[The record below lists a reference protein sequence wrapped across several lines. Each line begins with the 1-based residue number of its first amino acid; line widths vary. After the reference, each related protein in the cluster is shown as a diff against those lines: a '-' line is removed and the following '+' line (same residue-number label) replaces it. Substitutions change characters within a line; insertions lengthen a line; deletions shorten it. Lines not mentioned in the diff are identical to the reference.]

1 MEEKGSDVME
11 TIEKKGYCTLC
22 RSRCGTVNTVR
33 GDMMLKVRPDES
45 HPTGAAMC
53 MKGKAAPELVHSPER
68 ILYPMRRTAPKGAAE
83 PGWERISW
91 DEALSEIAATL
102 GLIKKES
109 GAEAVA
115 FGVTTPSGTPMSD
128 SIDWVERFIWS
139 FGSPNI
145 CYATEICN
153 WHKDV
158 AHAFTFGTGLP
169 TADYQHSDVI
179 MLWGNNPANTW
190 LAQADAIAKGRR
202 NGAKLIVIDPRPT
215 ALAREADVWLRVRP
229 GTDGALAMAI
239 ARQMIATG
247 NMDTGFVRAWT
258 NAPYLVRRDTGH
270 FLRER
275 DLDAQSL
282 NNRYAIWNQTRDRLE
297 LVGEE
302 SGTLPDDYELEA
314 SHTVNVYGETGRS
327 LAVECA
333 PAFELYKNAL
343 ELFTPEYASTITG
356 VGAEQIV
363 DVAKLLAPHQRIAYH
378 AWSGVA
384 MHTNATQTERSIATL
399 YALTGAYDTRGSNR
413 EFAKQPVNPLSSYAM
428 LSPQQRAKAL
438 GLAERPL
445 GPPSQGWVTARDVY
459 TAILEGQPYRVR
471 ALFAFGTNMI
481 MSQADGK
488 TAHDALC
495 ALDFHV
501 HCDLFETPSSRYAD
515 ILLPINTPWERE
527 GLRVGFEINEHAVE
541 LVQLRQ
547 RMVPPRGESRAD
559 YDVAVDL
566 AVRLGM
572 GDQFFGGSVE
582 AGWNH
587 MLGPIGLDVET
598 LRAHPEGI
606 YKPLVQKERNYAQ
619 LVDGG
624 IRGFRTET
632 LKAEFYSEKLHRHGY
647 PAVPAYMPPEHAS
660 DSRNGS
666 RKRFPHILTSIK
678 NGYYCHSQQRSLA
691 SLRRRAPYPVAE
703 ISNELAFENN
713 ILDDDWVLVA
723 TSNGT
728 ARFKARIV
736 PDLAYGVVIA
746 EYGWWQACD
755 DVGMSAFPSVGGE
768 NSNFNGLASAAQLDP
783 LSGSSPL
790 RSLPCRVQLDPSVNP
805 LRRRW
810 KGLRDF
816 VVTSVH
822 EEAAGV
828 RSVTFA
834 PVDGGLLPDYLP
846 GQHITVHA
854 PTLGEGGTTRAYSL
868 TGAAIEKDR
877 QSYSISV
884 RHQKGKTKNGEAWE
898 GAMSSHI
905 HRSLDVGHRVS
916 IGAPS
921 GTFVIPPKLRQPVVM
936 FAGGIGITPFICYLE
951 SIQHLGARA
960 PEAWLFYANLN
971 SRTHA
976 FRKRLQSLKDALPTL
991 RIVNCYNA
999 AEDETLGQDYQM
1011 SGYLTADVVEDALIQ
1026 RRARFYFCGPEPMM
1040 NGITAGLVARGVPP
1054 FDIFREAFR
1063 SPVKPVLDPSQR
1075 FAVEFT
1081 RSKRSAEWTPEKGSL
1096 LAFAESLGISMP
1108 SGCRVGQCE
1117 SCAVKLTAGRV
1128 SHLSGHEPEEA
1139 GVCLAC
1145 QAVPTSDVCIDA

>member
-1 MEEKGSDVME
+1 ME

-53 MKGKAAPELVHSPER
+53 MKGKAAPELVHSPNR
-68 ILYPMRRTAPKGAAE
+68 ILYPMRRTAPKGAAN
-83 PGWERISW
+83 PAWERITW
-91 DEALSEIAATL
+91 DEALTQIATTL
-102 GLIKKES
+102 AHVKREN

-169 TADYQHSDVI
+169 TADYQHADVI

-202 NGAKLIVIDPRPT
+202 QGAKLIVIDPRPT

-247 NMDTGFVRAWT
+247 NVDDKFVRTWT
-258 NAPYLVRRDTGH
+258 NGPYLVRRDTGH

-275 DLDAQSL
+275 DFEVESPH
-282 NNRYAIWNQTRDRLE
+282 NRYAIWNQTLNRLE

-302 SGTLPDDYELEA
+302 NNTSPLDYQLEGT
-314 SHTVNVYGETGRS
+314 HTVNVYGVTGRTF
-327 LAVECA
+327 AVECV
-333 PAFELYKNAL
+333 PAFELYKRAL
-343 ELFTPEYASTITG
+343 DPFTPAYASTITG
-356 VGAEQIV
+356 VSESQIV
-363 DVAKLLAPHQRIAYH
+363 EVAKLLAPHQRIAYH

-399 YALTGAYDTRGSNR
+399 YALTGAYDTCGSNR
-413 EFAKQPVNPLSSYAM
+413 EFAKQPVNPLSNYSM
-428 LSPQQRAKAL
+428 LSAQQRAKAL
-438 GLAERPL
+438 GLHERPL
-445 GPPSQGWVTARDVY
+445 GPPAQGWVTARDVY
-459 TAILEGQPYRVR
+459 TAVLEGKPYRVR
-471 ALFAFGTNMI
+471 ALVAFGTNMI

-488 TAHDALC
+488 TAHEALC
-495 ALDFHV
+495 TLDFHV
-501 HCDLFETPSSRYAD
+501 HCDLFETPSSSYAD

-527 GLRVGFEINEHAVE
+527 GIRTGFEINERAVE

-547 RMVPPRGESRAD
+547 RMVAPRGESRAD
-559 YDVAVDL
+559 YEVVLDL

-582 AGWNH
+582 AGWNY
-587 MLGPIGLDVET
+587 MLEPIGLDVDT

-606 YKPLVQKERNYAQ
+606 YKPLEQNERNYARR
-619 LVDGG
+619 VEDGV
-624 IRGFRTET
+624 RGFKTET
-632 LKAEFYSEKLHRHGY
+632 LKAELYSEKLLRHGY
-647 PAVPAYMPPEHAS
+647 PAVPEYVPPEHSS
-660 DSRNGS
+660 DNQTGK
-666 RKRFPHILTSIK
+666 RKRFPHVLTSIK

-703 ISNELAFENN
+703 ISNELAAENG
-713 ILDDDWVLVA
+713 IVDDDWMLIT
-723 TSNGT
+723 TSNGE

-736 PDLAYGVVIA
+736 ADLAYGVVIA

-755 DVGMSAFPSVGGE
+755 EVGMRAFPSVGTE
-768 NSNFNGLASAAQLDP
+768 NSNFNNLASPAQLDP

-790 RSLPCRVQLDPSVNP
+790 RSLPCRIQLDPSVNP
-805 LRRRW
+805 SRRRW
-810 KGLRDF
+810 KGFRDF
-816 VVTSVH
+816 VVKAVH

-846 GQHITVHA
+846 GQHITVHI

-868 TGAAIEKDR
+868 TGGAVEEDR
-877 QSYSISV
+877 RGYSISV
-884 RHQKGKTKNGEAWE
+884 RHQKGRSAEGEDYE
-898 GAMSSHI
+898 GVMSSHI
-905 HRSLDVGHRVS
+905 HRALDVGQSVS
-916 IGAPS
+916 IGAPG
-921 GTFVIPPKLRQPVVM
+921 GTFVIPPVSKQPVVM
-936 FAGGIGITPFICYLE
+936 FAGGIGITPFLCYLE
-951 SIQHLGARA
+951 SIKDLGGHA

-971 SRTHA
+971 SKTHA
-976 FRKRLQSLKDALPTL
+976 FRQRLQELADALPKL
-991 RIVNCYNA
+991 KVVNCYNRP
-999 AEDETLGQDYQM
+999 EDEVLGQDYQL
-1011 SGYLTADVVEDALIQ
+1011 SGYLSADVVEDDLIR

-1040 NGITAGLVARGVPP
+1040 DAITTGLVERGVPP
-1054 FDIFREAFR
+1054 FDIFREAFK
-1063 SPVKPVLDPSQR
+1063 SPVKPVNDPSQR
-1075 FAVEFT
+1075 FVVEFT
-1081 RSKRSAEWTPEKGSL
+1081 RSKRSEAWTPDKGSL
-1096 LAFAESLGISMP
+1096 LTFAESLGIAMP

-1117 SCAVKLTAGRV
+1117 SCAVKVSGGRV
-1128 SHLSGHEPEEA
+1128 THLSGHEPEEA

-1145 QAVPTSDVCIDA
+1145 QAVPTENICIDA